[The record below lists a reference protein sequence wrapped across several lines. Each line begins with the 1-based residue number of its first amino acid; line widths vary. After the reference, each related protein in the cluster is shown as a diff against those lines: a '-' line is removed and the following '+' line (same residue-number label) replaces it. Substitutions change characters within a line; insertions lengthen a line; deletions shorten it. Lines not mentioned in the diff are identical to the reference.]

1 MDSQQL
7 SSSPPPRKDSFN
19 GQKRFNP
26 FMKPATGNMSWTW
39 NAIDFPSN
47 CADGFFMRK
56 RIILRIYFTFLS
68 ITHIILCLFLLP
80 SLEKSQS
87 TTDEN
92 VKSLDNSNTTL
103 STDKD
108 DRINNNDC
116 TADLQPQQQQNQS
129 KNDEEKTNKT
139 NGNFYFAAMN
149 C

>member
-47 CADGFFMRK
+47 CADGFLWE
-56 RIILRIYFTFLS
+56 IILKIYSTFHANL
-68 ITHIILCLFLLP
+68 HILCLLP

-116 TADLQPQQQQNQS
+116 SVDQQPQQQQNQS

>member
-1 MDSQQL
+1 
-7 SSSPPPRKDSFN
+7 
-19 GQKRFNP
+19 
-26 FMKPATGNMSWTW
+26 
-39 NAIDFPSN
+39 
-47 CADGFFMRK
+47 MRK
-56 RIILRIYFTFLS
+56 KNHLRIYFTFLAH
-68 ITHIILCLFLLP
+68 THILCLLP

-87 TTDEN
+87 STDEN

-116 TADLQPQQQQNQS
+116 NADQQPQQQQNQS